1 MLSIAIL
8 VIDNVLVEAGKATKD
23 REANL
28 EIRAAEHKET
38 LRSKKDKLKEKF
50 GSMTQPVKDQLTKVS
65 FLIIDHI
72 LENKSFDKYLKNV
85 FSILQTYAEKQIK
98 TRYEKLNKVYEKWE
112 KKNFPNKK
120 EKANALKIMKNQ
132 EK

>member
-1 MLSIAIL
+1 M
-8 VIDNVLVEAGKATKD
+8 LVEAGKATKD

-85 FSILQTYAEKQIK
+85 FSILQTYAGKYI
-98 TRYEKLNKVYEKWE
+98 
-112 KKNFPNKK
+112 
-120 EKANALKIMKNQ
+120 
-132 EK
+132 